1 MADLMVNGIIN
12 NGFKKGFKNALPVA
26 VNSILWALTIWIPY
40 INVGTT
46 IGLFGLVAKISRD
59 EEISYT
65 EVFDPVY
72 RKRMGEFFLC
82 AGFTYIGIIV
92 GFVFFIVP
100 GYVIAIAWSLSL
112 FLVVDKEMNP
122 IEAIHK
128 SNSVTY
134 GNKWTIF
141 GGMFVLGLIIFIVIA
156 VVAWIL
162 SMIHFILSA
171 LAVIVL
177 VLIAKSIYMCAWGYV
192 YGTLAKD

>member
-1 MADLMVNGIIN
+1 MADLTVNGIIN

-65 EVFDPVY
+65 EIFDPVY

-82 AGFTYIGIIV
+82 SGLTYIGIIV

-112 FLVVDKEMNP
+112 FLVVDKQMNP
-122 IEAIHK
+122 IEAINK

-141 GGMFVLGLIIFIVIA
+141 GGMFVLGLIIFIAIA

-192 YGTLAKD
+192 YGTLARD

>member
-1 MADLMVNGIIN
+1 MADLTVNGIIN
-12 NGFKKGFKNALPVA
+12 NGFTKGFKYVIPVA
-26 VNSILWALTIWIPY
+26 VNFILWALTIWIPY

-65 EVFDPVY
+65 EIFDPIY
-72 RKRMGEFFLC
+72 RKRMGEFFLGT
-82 AGFTYIGIIV
+82 GFMYIGTII
-92 GFVFFIVP
+92 GFVMFIVP

-112 FLVVDKEMNP
+112 FLVVDKGMNP
-122 IEAIHK
+122 IEAINK
-128 SNSVTY
+128 SNSATY

-141 GGMFVLGLIIFIVIA
+141 GGMFVLGLIIVIAIA

-162 SMIHFILSA
+162 SMIHVVLSA
-171 LAVIVL
+171 LAIVVL
-177 VLIAKSIYMCAWGYV
+177 VLIADSIFMCAWGYV

>member
-1 MADLMVNGIIN
+1 MADLTVNGIIN
-12 NGFKKGFKNALPVA
+12 NGFTKGFKNALPVA

-46 IGLFGLVAKISRD
+46 IGLFGLVAKLSRD

-82 AGFTYIGIIV
+82 TGLLYIGTII
-92 GFVFFIVP
+92 GFVMFIVP

-112 FLVVDKEMNP
+112 FLVVDKEMSP
-122 IEAIHK
+122 TEAINK

-141 GGMFVLGLIIFIVIA
+141 GGMIVLGLIIFIAIA
-156 VVAWIL
+156 VVGWIL
-162 SMIHFILSA
+162 SMIHFVLSA

-177 VLIAKSIYMCAWGYV
+177 VLVAKSIYMCAWGYV
-192 YGTLAKD
+192 YGTLARD